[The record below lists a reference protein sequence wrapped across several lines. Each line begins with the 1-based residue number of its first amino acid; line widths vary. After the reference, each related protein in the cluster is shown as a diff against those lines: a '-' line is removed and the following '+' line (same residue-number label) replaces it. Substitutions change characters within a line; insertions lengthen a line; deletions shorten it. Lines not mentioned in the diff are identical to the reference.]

1 MLPTLGRTSVAGGEV
16 QSEKKRRWSLFRTRT
31 SDSVLA
37 AVTPID
43 STGNDSRGVVAD
55 SLLTSPTVSTS
66 SSSLPLAMSE
76 SSTRAATLAGFI
88 ASTSG
93 DFPLRSRAVS
103 PLGRV
108 QEHAST
114 GPPHPKTDSEGLPTY
129 ASVTHPTAATTYL
142 FTRTSPFAMV
152 LHQDGLGIE
161 HALYHISVGVNIW
174 IPSCTVT
181 TVRRGAAEDGPII
194 SQLE

>member
-1 MLPTLGRTSVAGGEV
+1 M

-31 SDSVLA
+31 SDNVLA
-37 AVTPID
+37 VATPNG
-43 STGNDSRGVVAD
+43 STGHDPRGVAAD
-55 SLLTSPTVSTS
+55 SLLTSPTVSISPSPLPPAMGEVSARTTNS
-66 SSSLPLAMSE
+66 SAS
-76 SSTRAATLAGFI
+76 I
-88 ASTSG
+88 ASTSD

-108 QEHAST
+108 QEDAST
-114 GPPHPKTDSEGLPTY
+114 GLPHPRTDSDGLPTY

-152 LHQDGLGIE
+152 LRQDGLGIE

-174 IPSCTVT
+174 NPSCTVT
-181 TVRRGAAEDGPII
+181 TVRRGSAEDGPIV

>member
-1 MLPTLGRTSVAGGEV
+1 M

-31 SDSVLA
+31 SDNVLA
-37 AVTPID
+37 VVTPTD
-43 STGNDSRGVVAD
+43 NNENDPRGIVAD
-55 SLLTSPTVSTS
+55 SLLTSPTVSIS
-66 SSSLPLAMSE
+66 PSPLPPAMSE
-76 SSTRAATLAGFI
+76 VSTRATNSAGSI
-88 ASTSG
+88 ASD
-93 DFPLRSRAVS
+93 DFLLRSRAVS

-108 QEHAST
+108 EEDAST
-114 GPPHPKTDSEGLPTY
+114 GPPQPRIDSDGLPTY

-152 LHQDGLGIE
+152 LQQDGLGIE

-181 TVRRGAAEDGPII
+181 TVRRGSTEDGPIV